1 MLRNINKKLRIFYV
15 LFIIIY
21 RIVNTKEL
29 VKFIYTKIFC
39 DIILIVELVQ

>member
-21 RIVNTKEL
+21 WIVNTKEL
-29 VKFIYTKIFC
+29 VKFIYVKIFC

>member
-15 LFIIIY
+15 LFIIKY

-29 VKFIYTKIFC
+29 VNFIYTKIFC